1 MDGSRPITHVNT
13 MWVPFKYYTFVHIC
27 HSYTA
32 SMSTCCETYT
42 HYCPTHNRSTP
53 LTQRRM
59 VGLKLYKELFI
70 FLQAR
75 MEPHRIMNSYH
86 WNEKSRFFEWTAKQH
101 LWTCR
106 FRSFAS
112 FFCFFFLLLSFW
124 STAASTR
131 WCATAEPAV
140 CWFVT
145 TSCVQCYGS
154 KIMATRRW
162 KSFCLYSHNS
172 ASCSER

>member
-112 FFCFFFLLLSFW
+112 FFCFFFFFFLSDLQLLPHAGAQRQNQL
-124 STAASTR
+124 
-131 WCATAEPAV
+131 
-140 CWFVT
+140 
-145 TSCVQCYGS
+145 CVDS
-154 KIMATRRW
+154 SPRPVFNVMAL
-162 KSFCLYSHNS
+162 K
-172 ASCSER
+172 